1 MSCSPITG
9 GWWSARRQGC
19 IFSGRVAH
27 GRESGMT
34 FDLYTTLYIV
44 AIIAEAMTAALLAGK
59 LEMDLVGVFL
69 LGWITALGGGSI
81 RDVLLNHYP
90 LSWVRHP
97 SYPLITGFA
106 ALATIMVAQH
116 MHRLRK
122 LFLFLDA
129 IGLVVFT
136 VMGCQVAMMEHLS
149 VVCVIIS
156 GMITGCMGGVLR
168 DILCNDIPLLF
179 RSELYGTVSVS
190 TGVVFLCC
198 SHIVD
203 NRNIE
208 LLISMIF
215 GISFRLLS
223 IRYNW
228 TLPRF
233 SYRS

>member
-1 MSCSPITG
+1 
-9 GWWSARRQGC
+9 
-19 IFSGRVAH
+19 
-27 GRESGMT
+27 MT
-34 FDLYTTLYIV
+34 FDLYTILYII

-69 LGWITALGGGSI
+69 LGWVTALGGGSI

-97 SYPLITGFA
+97 SYSLITGFA
-106 ALATIMVAQH
+106 ALATIVVARH
-116 MHRLRK
+116 MHKLRK

-136 VMGCQVAMMEHLS
+136 VIGCQIAIVGHLS
-149 VVCVIIS
+149 LICVVIS

-168 DILCNDIPLLF
+168 DILCNDVPLLF

-190 TGVVFLCC
+190 TAIVFLLC
-198 SHIVD
+198 SHYID
-203 NRNIE
+203 NKNIE
-208 LLISMIF
+208 LIIAMIF
-215 GISFRLLS
+215 GITFRLLS

-233 SYRS
+233 TYRS

>member
-1 MSCSPITG
+1 MSCSPIIS
-9 GWWSARRQGC
+9 GWLFANHRNTL
-19 IFSGRVAH
+19 FSGRVAH
-27 GRESGMT
+27 GRYPSMT
-34 FDLYTTLYIV
+34 FDLYTTLYII

-90 LSWVRHP
+90 LSWVKHP

-136 VMGCQVAMMEHLS
+136 VMGCQVAMTEHLS

-190 TGVVFLCC
+190 TGGVFLCC

-203 NRNIE
+203 NSTIE
-208 LLISMIF
+208 LIVSMVF
-215 GISFRLLS
+215 GITFRLLS

>member
-1 MSCSPITG
+1 MSCSPIIS
-9 GWWSARRQGC
+9 GWLFANHRNTL
-19 IFSGRVAH
+19 FSGRVAH
-27 GRESGMT
+27 GRYPSMT
-34 FDLYTTLYIV
+34 FDLYTTLYII

-90 LSWVRHP
+90 LSWVKHP

-136 VMGCQVAMMEHLS
+136 VMGCQVAMTEHLS

-190 TGVVFLCC
+190 TGGVFLCC

-203 NRNIE
+203 NSTIE
-208 LLISMIF
+208 LIVSMVF